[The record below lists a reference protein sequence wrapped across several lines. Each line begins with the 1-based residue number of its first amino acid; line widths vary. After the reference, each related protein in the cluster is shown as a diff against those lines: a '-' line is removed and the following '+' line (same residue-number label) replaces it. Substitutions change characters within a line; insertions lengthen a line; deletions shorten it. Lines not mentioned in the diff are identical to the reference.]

1 MVIGQN
7 APKKTKT
14 RSSFMSINSAMLA
27 GVSGLVA
34 NSSAMAAISGNIA
47 NVNTTGYKR
56 IRTDFTRLVNAQG
69 LNTHYNAGGVTAAT
83 RQLVRNQGDLSA
95 TGVTTDIALQGQGF
109 FVVKTSKNDVLN
121 PDKVNFTRV
130 GSFTPNNEGNLV
142 NQSGHYLQGWKVETD
157 GTFKTSSGDLG
168 LLETVNLNDV
178 AGTAIASTKAGING
192 NLRAS
197 QPVQPAEATYDAGN
211 PLNNMASGAVRP
223 DVNWSFQIYD
233 SRGGIKSFSVA
244 LLKSETANEWH
255 AEIFASDPNQINSGA
270 PLTNGQIAS
279 GTLAFTP
286 DGKLDL
292 TTTSSGLTDPI
303 SIGAFAAGPAA
314 PGTITWGE
322 DTGIDAQEFALEIG
336 QTLGKLGGITQFDS
350 ASSITSTTSDGAL
363 YGDVINVEV
372 DREGFV
378 SALFSNGAT
387 RRIYKLPVATFINPD
402 GLNSEPGGAY
412 QVSQA
417 SGTFNLKEAGTGG
430 AALIESSAL
439 ESSTVDLALEFTNM
453 IITQRAYSASSKI
466 ITTADEMLD
475 ELIRMK
481 R

>member
-1 MVIGQN
+1 
-7 APKKTKT
+7 
-14 RSSFMSINSAMLA
+14 MSINSAMLA

-83 RQLVRNQGDLSA
+83 RQLVRNQGDLAA

-109 FVVKTSKNDVLN
+109 FVVKTAKNDILN

-130 GSFTPNNEGNLV
+130 GSFTPNDEGDLV
-142 NQSGHYLQGWKVETD
+142 NQSGHYLQGWKVKSD
-157 GTFKTSSGDLG
+157 GTYKAGSGDLS

-178 AGTAIASTKAGING
+178 SGTAIATTKAGING

-197 QPVQPAEATYDAGN
+197 QAVQPAEATYAAGT

-233 SRGGIKSFSVA
+233 SLGGLKTFNVA
-244 LLKSETANEWH
+244 LLKSDTANQWH
-255 AEIFASDPNQINSGA
+255 AEIYAADPTQINSGA
-270 PLTNGQIAS
+270 PLTNGQIAT

-286 DGKLDL
+286 DGRLDL
-292 TTTSSGLTDPI
+292 TATSAGLRNPI
-303 SIGAFAAGPAA
+303 SIGAFAPGPAA
-314 PGTITWGE
+314 AGTVTWGAA
-322 DTGIDAQEFALEIG
+322 TGVDEQEFALELG

-350 ASSITSTTSDGAL
+350 PSSITSTTADGSL
-363 YGDVINVEV
+363 YGEVANVEI
-372 DREGFV
+372 DREGYV
-378 SALFSNGAT
+378 SALFTNGAT

-402 GLNSEPGGAY
+402 GLSSEPGGAY
-412 QVSQA
+412 QMSQE
-417 SGTFNLKEAGTGG
+417 SGNFSLKEAGTGG
-430 AALIESSAL
+430 AGLIESSAL
-439 ESSTVDLALEFTNM
+439 ESSTVDLALEFSNM

>member
-1 MVIGQN
+1 
-7 APKKTKT
+7 
-14 RSSFMSINSAMLA
+14 MSINSAMMA
-27 GVSGLVA
+27 GVSGLIA

-83 RQLVRNQGDLSA
+83 RQLVRNQGDLA
-95 TGVTTDIALQGQGF
+95 TTGVTTDIALQGQGF
-109 FVVKTSKNDVLN
+109 FVVKPSKYDNYEDG
-121 PDKVNFTRV
+121 KVSFTRV
-130 GSFTPNNEGNLV
+130 GSFTPNNEGELV
-142 NQSGHYLQGWKVETD
+142 NQAGHYLQGWKVGAD

-168 LLETVNLNDV
+168 LLETVNLNDIS
-178 AGTAIASTKAGING
+178 GTANASTRAGING

-197 QPVQPAEATYDAGN
+197 QPVQPAEATYAAGTA
-211 PLNNMASGAVRP
+211 LNNMASGAVRP
-223 DVNWSFQIYD
+223 DVNWTFQVYD
-233 SRGGIKSFSVA
+233 SLGGLKTFNVG
-244 LLKSETANEWH
+244 LLKSATANQWH
-255 AEIFASDPNQINSGA
+255 AEIYAADGSQINSGS
-270 PLTNGQIAS
+270 PLSSGQIAV

-292 TTTSSGLTDPI
+292 TATSSKLLDPI

-314 PGTITWGE
+314 PGTVTWGK
-322 DTGIDAQEFALEIG
+322 DTGIDEQKFTLEIG
-336 QTLGKLGGITQFDS
+336 QVLGKLGGITQFDS
-350 ASSITSTTSDGAL
+350 PNSITSTTSDGSF
-363 YGDVINVEV
+363 YGDIVGVEI

-378 SALFSNGAT
+378 SAQFTNGTT

-402 GLNSEPGGAY
+402 GLESEPGGAY
-412 QVSQA
+412 TMSQA

-430 AALIESSAL
+430 AAIIESSAL
-439 ESSTVDLALEFTNM
+439 EASTVDLALEFSNM

-466 ITTADEMLD
+466 ITTADEMMD